1 MIDRAVAASKPVS
14 DRIGPLRPAD
24 SAPIAILTFS
34 HSGAEILRDFLASSS
49 ALCCTTRTGLLPMC
63 ESAAATWQSIE
74 GRERLSALARSSIR
88 ALVTS
93 MTLAQSVTSGA
104 RIADSGAPRWCETTI
119 SGTSS
124 AGTFLK
130 IFPQAKFVCFH
141 RRCDEVI
148 SEIIQSN
155 PWGFGKTEFWPYSS
169 ANPGNSVA
177 TAGAFWAERS
187 RGIIDFQLAH
197 PQSCL
202 SLRHEDLEA
211 DAQEQ
216 MSLVWSFLGLTSPSA
231 VTQQRRDPVVTEHG
245 ARPRFPA
252 DRLPP
257 PLRAVIN
264 ELHATLGYPP
274 L

>member
-14 DRIGPLRPAD
+14 DPIGPIRPAG

-34 HSGAEILRDFLASSS
+34 HSGVEIIRDFLASSS
-49 ALCCTTRTGLLPMC
+49 ALCCTTRTDLLPMC
-63 ESAAATWQSIE
+63 ESVAATWQSIE
-74 GRERLSALARSSIR
+74 GRERLSALAKSSIR

-93 MTLAQSVTSGA
+93 MALAQSITSGT

-187 RGIIDFQLAH
+187 
-197 PQSCL
+197 
-202 SLRHEDLEA
+202 
-211 DAQEQ
+211 
-216 MSLVWSFLGLTSPSA
+216 
-231 VTQQRRDPVVTEHG
+231 
-245 ARPRFPA
+245 
-252 DRLPP
+252 
-257 PLRAVIN
+257 
-264 ELHATLGYPP
+264 
-274 L
+274 

>member
-1 MIDRAVAASKPVS
+1 MTDRAVAVSKPVS
-14 DRIGPLRPAD
+14 GRTDPLGPAE
-24 SAPIAILTFS
+24 SAPIVILTFS
-34 HSGAEILRDFLASSS
+34 HSGVEILDDFLASSS
-49 ALCCTTRTGLLPMC
+49 SLSCTTRTGLLPMC
-63 ESAAATWQSIE
+63 ESVASTWQQIE
-74 GRERLSALARSSIR
+74 GREQLSALARASIR

-93 MTLAQSVTSGA
+93 MTLARNVASGA
-104 RIADSGAPRWCETTI
+104 RIADSGTPRWCETAI

-141 RRCDEVI
+141 RRGDEVI
-148 SEIIQSN
+148 SKIIESN

-169 ANPGNSVA
+169 ANPGNSLA
-177 TAGAFWAERS
+177 TAGAYWAERS
-187 RGIIDFQLAH
+187 RAILDFQLAQ

-202 SLRHEDLEA
+202 SLRREDLEA

-216 MSLVWSFLGLTSPSA
+216 MRHVWSFLGLAPPSA
-231 VTQQRRDPVVTEHG
+231 VIRPRRDPVVTEHG

-257 PLRAVIN
+257 RLRTVIN
-264 ELHATLGYPP
+264 ELHAALGYPP